1 MRLIEAMKLQTS
13 IHADSSYEEKTIDI
27 GLLVKDYLYIYNYL
41 SARLRENIQY
51 SHPLY
56 TRALEV
62 SYVYTAKHLNWVLLS
77 DEYDNDLF
85 SDMSLQNQERQDL
98 SSISNFI
105 LKNNGIEIEFDR
117 RIYEFTKFS
126 TSTESAIFNVE
137 FPDNDIEETIS
148 ERLFIIEDYIDTQTN
163 PEKCENLKCY
173 QCIFERTCLQSDLI
187 LQDIETPN
195 LDSDLPF

>member
-1 MRLIEAMKLQTS
+1 MRLIEAMELQTS

-77 DEYDNDLF
+77 DEYDNDSF

-98 SSISNFI
+98 ASISNFI
-105 LKNNGIEIEFDR
+105 LRNNGIEIEFDR

-126 TSTESAIFNVE
+126 TSTESAMFNVE

-148 ERLFIIEDYIDTQTN
+148 ERLFIIEDYIDTQTS

-187 LQDIETPN
+187 LQDIEALN
-195 LDSDLPF
+195 LDIDMPF